1 MLRKLL
7 ITPKVPKG
15 TFTCPGTYFDKR
27 TRKHVYL
34 VDGGKKVVNE
44 YEFDDYAKQFDLQIE
59 NGHTH
64 MVEYEDEIPSEMQ
77 VLDFYL
83 HHPFCQCSQVENPN
97 LVNNLFTVVMQH
109 KVVDEEVGKMNKN
122 LDLAMKVLALSYE
135 EKYDLA
141 FSLGIDARA
150 LTHKELIARL
160 VGCNLT
166 GDAITSASS
175 TEHFL
180 TLVDS
185 DRKVNVY
192 VNKAISAGIII
203 NDNGYY
209 RSGSRTLGSQV
220 RDVIDA
226 CSADK
231 DFFYGYLVVEVDKLV
246 SGVIEAKDD
255 MTESDLTSVVQEK
268 VKSVRK
274 ARAKKDSALE
284 DLTI

>member
-44 YEFDDYAKQFDLQIE
+44 YEFDDYDKQFDLQID

-64 MVEYEDEIPSEMQ
+64 TIEYEDTIESEVE

-83 HHPFCQCSQVENPN
+83 NHPFCQSTQQENPN
-97 LVNNLFTVVMQH
+97 LVNHLFTVVMQH
-109 KVVDEEVGKMNKN
+109 KVVDQEVDAMNNN
-122 LDLAMKVLALSYE
+122 LDLGLKVLALSYE

-141 FSLGIDARA
+141 FSLGIDARG
-150 LTHKELIARL
+150 LSHKELISRL
-160 VGCNLT
+160 VGSNLN
-166 GDAITSASS
+166 GEAISQASS
-175 TEHFL
+175 TNHFL
-180 TLVDS
+180 DMVDT
-185 DRKVNVY
+185 DRKINVY
-192 VNKAISAGIII
+192 VNKAITAGIIKQEG
-203 NDNGYY
+203 NSY
-209 RSGSRTLGSQV
+209 RSGTKTLGSQV

-226 CSADK
+226 CAGDK
-231 DFFYGYLVVEVDKLV
+231 DFFYGYLVVEVDKYI
-246 SGVIEAKDD
+246 SSASEALND
-255 MTESDLTSVVQEK
+255 MKEEDLTSVVQEK
-268 VKSVRK
+268 VKTVRK

-284 DLTI
+284 DLAI